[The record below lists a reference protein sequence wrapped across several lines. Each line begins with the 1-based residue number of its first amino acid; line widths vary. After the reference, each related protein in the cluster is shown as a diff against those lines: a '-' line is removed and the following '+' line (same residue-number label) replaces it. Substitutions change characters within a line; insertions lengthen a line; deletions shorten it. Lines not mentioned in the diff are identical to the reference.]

1 MLITE
6 VSDIR
11 SSMNV
16 TQPYCSVSSTLRYV
30 PIVLSP
36 QCYSLLLVIL
46 TILSYACLVSMQDYL
61 DEAMVHGRSNLSH
74 PMVSSNGSNLW
85 CPYIWTF
92 WVLVVV
98 CIPNC
103 PYTSF
108 VQKRISDS
116 KRVPGISPAPVNNR
130 AISDS
135 PVSAWM
141 WQKHTNRVPTVYC
154 NG

>member
-1 MLITE
+1 MGNAERQGRTASASAHLEPGNSRSVRSTGRRLFLLGYFRIGFVDCSVALAYMLITQ

-11 SSMNV
+11 SCMNV

-74 PMVSSNGSNLW
+74 PMVSFSGS
-85 CPYIWTF
+85 I
-92 WVLVVV
+92 LV
-98 CIPNC
+98 
-103 PYTSF
+103 S
-108 VQKRISDS
+108 
-116 KRVPGISPAPVNNR
+116 
-130 AISDS
+130 
-135 PVSAWM
+135 
-141 WQKHTNRVPTVYC
+141 VYLF
-154 NG
+154 GRSEF